1 MHLSKRFLMLALAA
15 MAVAAFAV
23 PASASAH
30 SGTCVFEGVAG
41 NISPGVM
48 LVGGSGDYD
57 FSTPAGSE
65 TTKCEMDGSG
75 MQTSSIASVG
85 QFTNTVCGT
94 GTAWSG
100 FNNPVNSPADSTTIN
115 AGGGTAEITSSEYTI
130 DFRASQGTLKITK
143 VNGSTE
149 SGGDDVDG
157 HVMIVPK
164 TGDCRTG
171 VTSFDVAGALH
182 AEWP

>member
-1 MHLSKRFLMLALAA
+1 MRVQKRFLTLAA
-15 MAVAAFAV
+15 TAMTVAAFAV
-23 PASASAH
+23 PAAAHAH
-30 SGTCVFEGVAG
+30 SGTCVLDGVV

-57 FSTPAGSE
+57 FSTPVGSQ

-85 QFTNTVCGT
+85 QFTTTVCGT
-94 GTAWSG
+94 GIWWSG
-100 FNNPVNSPADSTTIN
+100 FNNPVNSPTDSTIVN
-115 AGGGTAEITSSEYTI
+115 AGGGTAEITSAEYTI
-130 DFRASQGTLKITK
+130 TFVAWQGVIEVRK

-149 SGGDDVDG
+149 AGGDDVDG
-157 HVMIVPK
+157 LVMAIPK
-164 TGDCRTG
+164 TGDCQTG
-171 VTSFDVAGALH
+171 VTSFEVVGEFH